1 MAIDTNIQ
9 TFTNAELLK
18 LVRLAI
24 ANVLV
29 GGQGYGLNGTTFT
42 RADLSD
48 LRKVEA
54 ELADAVETEVAGEA
68 GGGLALVRFGER
80 A

>member
-29 GGQGYGLNGTTFT
+29 GGASYAINGRSFT
-42 RADLSD
+42 RADLSE
-48 LRKVEA
+48 LRKTEA
-54 ELADAVETEVAGEA
+54 ELSDVVETELAGES

-80 A
+80 V